1 MYYSLT
7 ITRRV
12 EKFVR
17 GVGGFQMMYADS
29 YMTREEFRA
38 MFDHE
43 LYDRWRNLFIL
54 FLPPE
59 RFYYKSKRETRL
71 QGKLP

>member
-43 LYDRWRNLFIL
+43 LYDRCRNLFL
-54 FLPPE
+54 FFCLLKD
-59 RFYYKSKRETRL
+59 FIKSKRATWL